1 MGNSMKKTYALKDDD
16 GKLIATIHTS
26 EEMETPWFLLTQ
38 DSVSSE
44 MVWDEDQ
51 QKFILPS

>member
-1 MGNSMKKTYALKDDD
+1 MKKTYALKDDD